1 MDFDAV
7 LQGYQTA
14 LETTLRRTI
23 EASVAAQVKSVT
35 DATTA
40 QRIAEVATVAKER
53 DTWAE
58 RAAALETYSTRLERR
73 NEELCGQFTALLE
86 SLRHNISRG
95 NEVLRVSELVLA
107 RCSYRSMDGK
117 MDGRMDERLDKR
129 LDKRLDERLDERLG
143 ESSEEMSEESL
154 DERRRRRSRSRSP
167 MPSMRT
173 GGSSPEE

>member
-1 MDFDAV
+1 MDVDFDAV

-40 QRIAEVATVAKER
+40 QRMAEVATVAKER
-53 DTWAE
+53 DAWAE

-107 RCSYRSMDGK
+107 RCSYRSMDA
-117 MDGRMDERLDKR
+117 RMDD
-129 LDKRLDERLDERLG
+129 RLDERL
-143 ESSEEMSEESL
+143 EESL
-154 DERRRRRSRSRSP
+154 DEKRHRRSRSRSP

-173 GGSSPEE
+173 GSSSPEE